1 MEGAL
6 QNATETGASLHR
18 RYQAAATALRLNAQ
32 TEQYNRFTN
41 EVSRGG
47 I

>member
-6 QNATETGASLHR
+6 KRATEAGESLHR

-32 TEQYNRFTN
+32 TEEYNRFTN